1 MSGATHSS
9 HPYQATIFGG
19 NLFRL
24 LVVWRIDRCL
34 TTTQSRNSL
43 PFCWSAGK
51 MILAQ
56 GLTSHRLR
64 FPRSASRFRN
74 EREEI
79 VATLISVASG
89 KGGVG
94 KSVVSA
100 NLALALAKRGRQV
113 ILADLDV
120 GGADAHIM
128 FGELNPPVTLTDFL
142 DKRVSRLEDVAIPL
156 TLHPHLRLIAG
167 TGETLATANMVYAR
181 KKRLMK
187 QFQDLQAEV
196 VVVDIGAGTNYH
208 ALDFFLMGDIH
219 LAVATPEPTS
229 VLDLYRFI
237 KLAAIRRVLASF
249 LARSPMSDI
258 LSNRDF
264 SSIEEVMDVAG
275 ATDTEGRDAAAAVL
289 QSFRPGLIIN
299 RGSDGS
305 RVNVL
310 YLRKI
315 LHQYV
320 GGDLMLVGEV
330 PEDPAVP
337 QAVRKF
343 LPVIEAAPASPAAK
357 SLLSLATAVEQ
368 LIKRH
373 TSSIKEESKQ
383 PEEIQTAIVFSKTDV
398 TPSHPSST
406 PVKSEVPSAPY
417 ASKTN
422 DSADPIHPLR
432 RNVV

>member
-1 MSGATHSS
+1 
-9 HPYQATIFGG
+9 
-19 NLFRL
+19 
-24 LVVWRIDRCL
+24 
-34 TTTQSRNSL
+34 
-43 PFCWSAGK
+43 

-229 VLDLYRFI
+229 ILDLYRFI
-237 KLAAIRRVLASF
+237 KLAAIRRVLSSF
-249 LARSPMSDI
+249 LARNPMSEI

-275 ATDTEGRDAAAAVL
+275 ATDVDGREAAAAVL

-299 RGSDGS
+299 RGSDSS

-315 LHQYV
+315 LHEYV
-320 GGDLMLVGEV
+320 GGDLMLLGEV

-337 QAVRKF
+337 QAIRKF
-343 LPVIEAAPASPAAK
+343 LPVIETAPTSLAAK
-357 SLLSLATAVEQ
+357 GLLSLATAVEQ
-368 LIKRH
+368 LIAAHVER
-373 TSSIKEESKQ
+373 TNEEMKHL
-383 PEEIQTAIVFSKTDV
+383 EETKTAIVFSKTEV
-398 TPSHPSST
+398 AQPLPVST
-406 PVKSEVPSAPY
+406 PVKSEVPIASY
-417 ASKTN
+417 ASTTN
-422 DSADPIHPLR
+422 NIAEPIR
-432 RNVV
+432 QIDGKVS